1 MNTAGIHPVYG
12 KRSWSQRYQ
21 SSAIVITL
29 HILIVWGILS
39 GNVRKAWVQT
49 EGIRPPLPEL
59 LETIR
64 QQMRSDQ
71 WRKNDGQFVC
81 YPATW
86 LRQERWSDELKVT
99 LPGVVDGKE
108 WHETWP
114 GIVARGKELGI
125 LESQYDQPYLFKA
138 AVLRGSVKAA

>member
-1 MNTAGIHPVYG
+1 MTDFEEFWKLYPRRVAKGD
-12 KRSWSQRYQ
+12 
-21 SSAIVITL
+21 A
-29 HILIVWGILS
+29 
-39 GNVRKAWVQT
+39 RKAWKQT

-59 LETIR
+59 LNAIR

-86 LRQERWSDELKVT
+86 LRGERWSDELKVT

-108 WHETWP
+108 WHESWP
-114 GIVARGKELGI
+114 GIVAKGKELGI
-125 LESQYDQPYLFKA
+125 FESQFEQPYLFKV